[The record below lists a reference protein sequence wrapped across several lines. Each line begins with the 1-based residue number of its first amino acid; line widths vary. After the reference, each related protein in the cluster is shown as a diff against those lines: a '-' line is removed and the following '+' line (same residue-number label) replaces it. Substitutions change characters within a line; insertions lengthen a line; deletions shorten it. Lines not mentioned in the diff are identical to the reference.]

1 MEVKLDDKQVFR
13 EEADACYTKM
23 LRMALN
29 VNWQDMIPNSELYGD
44 LPLVSSK
51 VAVRRIKIVG
61 HCVRHQEE
69 EASKLTL
76 WQPIH
81 GKRSAG
87 RRKLSHIDTILNDT
101 GLDNVGELR
110 AAMIH
115 RDTWRRL
122 TDLRQVGA
130 RPK

>member
-1 MEVKLDDKQVFR
+1 MSFEKKLDG
-13 EEADACYTKM
+13 CHIKM

-29 VNWQDMIPNSELYGD
+29 VNWQYMIPNSELDGD

-51 VAVRRIKIVG
+51 VTVRRMKIAG
-61 HCVRHQEE
+61 HSVRPQKEE
-69 EASKLTL
+69 TSKLTM
-76 WQPIH
+76 WQPAH
-81 GKRSAG
+81 GKRSVG
-87 RRKLSHIDTILNDT
+87 RRKLSYIDTLLHNT

-110 AAMIH
+110 AAMMH

-130 RPK
+130 WPN